1 MKYFKGFT
9 TLDTFGLKNNLRYAL
24 GDDFV
29 YIQRKF
35 IKPKT
40 DDIISKLEG
49 LKDIG
54 VKVKKI
60 KYFKDTQELK
70 NIEIEVDEDFYAW
83 GDNLNKECRPKDV
96 EIVEVFRYIYN
107 HCFDIQFD
115 YYEPD
120 WQHQVGGVWSRKI
133 KFIRIGKESY
143 MNSKIDYNNQYNQTY
158 NLIVKYKTLYNSD
171 FPLEDPTGRMPMEEK
186 FIMWLRHQRGNMV
199 QVACVKPGWGQ
210 HPDQRGTL
218 YCDHLGYDEHPFFDY
233 NRPYIKDEETMKIRD
248 VDRSVIEY
256 IWGTVAFISEKNYP
270 FVNSKYCGD
279 RDYFFEYTICKF

>member
-1 MKYFKGFT
+1 MRYFKGFT

-24 GDDFV
+24 GDEFV

-40 DDIISKLEG
+40 DDIIGKLEG
-49 LKDIG
+49 LKDVG

-143 MNSKIDYNNQYNQTY
+143 INSKIDYNNQYNQTY
-158 NLIVKYKTLYNSD
+158 NLIVKYKTLYNAY

-186 FIMWLRHQRGNMV
+186 FIMWLRHQTGKMV

-210 HPDQRGTL
+210 HPDQMGTL
-218 YCDHLGYDEHPFFDY
+218 YCDYLGYDEHPFFDY
-233 NRPYIKDEETMKIRD
+233 NRMYIKDDEYMRIKD
-248 VDRSVIEY
+248 VDRSVVEY
-256 IWGTVAFISEKNYP
+256 VWGTVAFISEKNYP
-270 FVNSKYCGD
+270 FVNSTYCGD

>member
-1 MKYFKGFT
+1 MRYLKGFV
-9 TLDTFGLKNNLRYAL
+9 TLDTFGFRNNLRYAL

-40 DDIISKLEG
+40 DDIIGKLEG
-49 LKDIG
+49 LKDVG

-60 KYFKDTQELK
+60 KYFKDTTEIK

-120 WQHQVGGVWSRKI
+120 WQHQVGGVWSRRI

-143 MNSKIDYNNQYNQTY
+143 INSKIDYNNQYNQTY
-158 NLIVKYKTLYNSD
+158 NLVVKYKTLYNAD
-171 FPLEDPTGRMPMEEK
+171 FPLEDLTGRMPMEEK
-186 FIMWLRHQRGNMV
+186 FIMWLRHQTGKMV

-210 HPDQRGTL
+210 HPDQIGTL
-218 YCDHLGYDEHPFFDY
+218 YCDYLGYDEHPFFDY
-233 NRPYIKDEETMKIRD
+233 NRMYIKDDEYMKIRD

-256 IWGTVAFISEKNYP
+256 VWGTVAFISEKNYP
-270 FVNSKYCGD
+270 FVNSRYCGD

>member
-1 MKYFKGFT
+1 MRYFKGFT

-40 DDIISKLEG
+40 DDIIGKLEG

-96 EIVEVFRYIYN
+96 EIVEVFRHIYN

-115 YYEPD
+115 YYEPE
-120 WQHQVGGVWSRKI
+120 WQHQVGGVWNRRI

-143 MNSKIDYNNQYNQTY
+143 INSKIDYNNQYNQTY
-158 NLIVKYKTLYNSD
+158 NLIVKYKTLYNAD

-186 FIMWLRHQRGNMV
+186 FIMWLRHQTGKMV
-199 QVACVKPGWGQ
+199 QVACIKPGWGQ
-210 HPDQRGTL
+210 HPDQIGTI
-218 YCDHLGYDEHPFFDY
+218 YCDYLGYEEHPFFDY
-233 NRPYIKDEETMKIRD
+233 NRMYIKDDEYMRIKD
-248 VDRSVIEY
+248 VDRNVVEY
-256 IWGTVAFISEKNYP
+256 VWGTVAFISEKNYP

-279 RDYFFEYTICKF
+279 RDYFFEYSICKF

>member
-24 GDDFV
+24 GDEFV

-40 DDIISKLEG
+40 DDIIGKLEG

-60 KYFKDTQELK
+60 KYFKDTEELK

-143 MNSKIDYNNQYNQTY
+143 INSKIDYNNQYNQTY

-186 FIMWLRHQRGNMV
+186 FIMWLRHQTGKMV

-210 HPDQRGTL
+210 HPDQMGRL
-218 YCDHLGYDEHPFFDY
+218 YCDYLGYDEHPFFYY
-233 NRPYIKDEETMKIRD
+233 NRMYIKDDEYMRIKD
-248 VDRSVIEY
+248 VDRSVVEY
-256 IWGTVAFISEKNYP
+256 VWGTVAFISEKNYP